1 MTASCE
7 WVDVGSG
14 LKAYYGKPAGAGPHP
29 CLVVYIEAF
38 GVNEHFKKLTQRLA
52 DEGFA
57 TITPDIYGG
66 DTYSYEDLANAIGK
80 LKTMNDDVV
89 MKQTEQCLD
98 WLSHQSE
105 ADEQRSGVTGF
116 CMGGRFTF
124 LANAQLA
131 GKFKGA
137 SSFYGGGIGP
147 IEDGAGRKVLLDRV
161 AEMGAPILF
170 WYGSDD
176 ESIQPDEL
184 GRIAQTMAEHKKQ
197 YTMTCFP
204 NVGHGFFCED
214 RGSYDENAAEEA
226 FEKTV
231 AFFRKQLA

>member
-66 DTYSYEDLANAIGK
+66 DTYSYEDLGNAIGK

-105 ADEQRSGVTGF
+105 ADDQNLELITTEKDYVKINDLNNIINVLPIEMEINMKEKAVF
-116 CMGGRFTF
+116 KTF
-124 LANAQLA
+124 L
-131 GKFKGA
+131 K
-137 SSFYGGGIGP
+137 
-147 IEDGAGRKVLLDRV
+147 
-161 AEMGAPILF
+161 
-170 WYGSDD
+170 
-176 ESIQPDEL
+176 
-184 GRIAQTMAEHKKQ
+184 
-197 YTMTCFP
+197 
-204 NVGHGFFCED
+204 
-214 RGSYDENAAEEA
+214 
-226 FEKTV
+226 EK
-231 AFFRKQLA
+231 LNG

>member
-66 DTYSYEDLANAIGK
+66 DTYSYEDLGNAIGK

-147 IEDGAGRKVLLDRV
+147 IEDLSL
-161 AEMGAPILF
+161 IH
-170 WYGSDD
+170 
-176 ESIQPDEL
+176 I
-184 GRIAQTMAEHKKQ
+184 
-197 YTMTCFP
+197 
-204 NVGHGFFCED
+204 
-214 RGSYDENAAEEA
+214 
-226 FEKTV
+226 
-231 AFFRKQLA
+231 